1 MDLFVD
7 DRCRKSEPGRH
18 SPDAGAIYD
27 ELSSQ
32 RGCFSRFDS
41 FTAHVFICSLT
52 IGVVEGAAQGVGV
65 GASIGLDRGQL
76 AQLFRGWAPAAAR
89 YIELSDQ
96 PEHIRFDEEESQLR
110 ELFQRYRA
118 DDSEETDWL
127 ASILTRRSMSPRHLW
142 QDLGLSSRDELGRL
156 MRERFPALAARNT
169 DNMKWKK
176 FFYRCLCELEGFALC
191 AAPTCREC
199 NDFSNCFGDESG
211 ESQLARMSFDT
222 SAPRQSLAGVENLSR

>member
-1 MDLFVD
+1 MMDQLVD
-7 DRCRKSEPGRH
+7 DGCRKSEPGRR
-18 SPDAGAIYD
+18 SPDAGAIHD
-27 ELSSQ
+27 ELSA
-32 RGCFSRFDS
+32 RLGCFSRFDS

-52 IGVVEGAAQGVGV
+52 IGVVESAAEGVSV

-76 AQLFRGWAPAAAR
+76 ARLIRGWAPAAAC
-89 YIELSDQ
+89 YIELKDQ

-118 DDSEETDWL
+118 DDSAETSWL

-142 QDLGLSSRDELGRL
+142 QDLGLSSRDELSRL
-156 MRERFPALAARNT
+156 MRERFSRLAARNT

-176 FFYRCLCELEGFALC
+176 YFYRCLCELEGFTLC

-199 NDFSNCFGDESG
+199 NDFPNCFGDETGQS
-211 ESQLARMSFDT
+211 LFARMSFDA
-222 SAPRQSLAGVENLSR
+222 SAPRPPMPAVE